1 MSNNL
6 VITHRNTGRMKH
18 GTHAVLDQT
27 YHEELLRISR
37 LRSGAYETREHVIRL
52 PADAS
57 MIAETKHMAER
68 FYSSTLRYVVVIGIG
83 GSNLGAKAVYD
94 ALRGSLDLASPNEP
108 KIIFLDTVS
117 THLLHAITEMLLTK
131 TTHAEEIIINLVSK
145 SGSTTESIANFELLM
160 ETLASRLLDI
170 EKRVVITTD
179 NGSPLWKL
187 GEERGYG
194 LLTIPKMVGGRYSV
208 FSTVGL
214 FPLMLAGIDVVELC
228 EGAKNVLE
236 SLEPNSPSGNRAKRA
251 AEELYSYHK
260 SGCSILNLFFFNPEL
275 ESLGKWE
282 RQLVGE
288 SLGKEKDK
296 SGKTVHA
303 GITPI
308 VSIGSTDLHSMAQ
321 LYFGGPRDKY
331 TMLIHAGEITS
342 RKIQAEPLLPG
353 LIAHLGG
360 KSPTEVMEA
369 IFSGVMDAYTTN
381 ELPFVEVR
389 MSRLSA
395 HTLGMY
401 LQWRMLTVIYLA
413 HLMHVDPFDQP
424 NVEDYKKGTRERLA
438 LQNK

>member
-1 MSNNL
+1 MNSL
-6 VITHRNTGRMKH
+6 IVTHHNTGKARA
-18 GTHAVLDQT
+18 GSHAVVDAT

-37 LRSGAYETREHVIRL
+37 MRTGAYETHEHVIRL
-52 PADAS
+52 PLDGS
-57 MIAETKHMAER
+57 MISETKHMAER
-68 FYSSTLRYVVVIGIG
+68 YYSSTLRYVVVVGIG

-94 ALRGSLDLASPNEP
+94 ALRGSLDLASPIEP
-108 KIIFLDTVS
+108 KILFLDTVS
-117 THLLHAITEMLLTK
+117 THLLHSIAELLHANV
-131 TTHAEEIIINLVSK
+131 THADQVLINLVSK

-160 ETLASRLLDI
+160 HTMRERIPDI
-170 EKRVVITTD
+170 HTRVVVTSD
-179 NGSPLWKL
+179 QGSPLWEL
-187 GEERGYG
+187 GKAHGYG
-194 LLTIPKMVGGRYSV
+194 LLAIPKMVGGRYSV

-228 EGAKNVLE
+228 EGAKSILE
-236 SLEPNSPSGNRAKRA
+236 SLEPNAPMGNRSKRA
-251 AEELYSYHK
+251 AEELFGYHR
-260 SGCSILNLFFFNPEL
+260 SGCSLLNLFFFNPEL

-296 SGKTVHA
+296 SGKQVHA

-331 TMLIHAGEITS
+331 TMLVRAHEVTS
-342 RKIQAEPLLPG
+342 RKIGTEPILPG
-353 LIAHLGG
+353 LIKHLES
-360 KSPTEVMEA
+360 KSPADIMEA
-369 IFSGVMDAYTTN
+369 IYSGVMDAYTSN

-395 HTLGMY
+395 YTLGMY
-401 LQWRMLTVIYLA
+401 LEWRILTTIYLA

-438 LQNK
+438 LQTK